1 MEVTGCAGH
10 KKSSH
15 KSCIRQSM
23 ALDEAR
29 SAGRVAGL
37 AGSPTSGFIIT
48 FRQVSTVQLPTC
60 SGLMALIP
68 HNIEI
73 NPD

>member
-10 KKSSH
+10 EKSSH
-15 KSCIRQSM
+15 KGCIRQSM
-23 ALDEAR
+23 ALDKVR
-29 SAGRVAGL
+29 SAGTVAGL

-48 FRQVSTVQLPTC
+48 FRQVSMVQLPTC
-60 SGLMALIP
+60 RGLMALIP